1 MSRIKSLALL
11 TLAVGLLSAPL
22 AFAQGSTPATGG
34 AAETKAPAT
43 TEKAKSTKSTSAHK
57 SSSKVDLNSASR
69 EALVKLPGVG
79 EAIADKIIAARP
91 LKSKDEL
98 VSKGIVTKA
107 EYQKFQA
114 HVIAKQAPVASK

>member
-1 MSRIKSLALL
+1 MSRIKSLAAL
-11 TLAVGLLSAPL
+11 TLVAGLLSAPL
-22 AFAQGSTPATGG
+22 AFAQGSSTTG

-43 TEKAKSTKSTSAHK
+43 TTEKSKSTKSTSSHK
-57 SSSKVDLNSASR
+57 SAPKVDLNSASR

-91 LKSKDEL
+91 FKSKDEL
-98 VSKGIVTKA
+98 VSKSIVTKA
-107 EYQKFQA
+107 EYQKLSA